1 MFKKN
6 HNNSLKHFA
15 IVFWK
20 QNINYMSHLT
30 QHQTT
35 QILNKFKLQTNLNEL
50 VLQPDFKKTKYTMCH
65 KSCTKMCL
73 IWPCKVQKQYKL
85 RYYAKSKSMLDIKKS
100 GSSTTLKRDKLIQN
114 PTFLLFQLFD
124 VPANLFLLIYERRVF
139 FLQNQVITP
148 QGSILIG

>member
-30 QHQTT
+30 HHQTT
-35 QILNKFKLQTNLNEL
+35 QILKKFKLQTNLNEL

-73 IWPCKVQKQYKL
+73 IWLCKVQKQYKL
-85 RYYAKSKSMLDIKKS
+85 RYYAKSRSRDQEVAEPRRGGGVASYIFGTWCGVDIHSLCTCLVHGLWYMLWY
-100 GSSTTLKRDKLIQN
+100 KLMHGIGLVHGMVHEN
-114 PTFLLFQLFD
+114 
-124 VPANLFLLIYERRVF
+124 
-139 FLQNQVITP
+139 
-148 QGSILIG
+148 IL